1 MADLGSDVNALQKVP
16 LFAALDGEHLRA
28 ILAVSETRKVRKDAV
43 ICRQGDK
50 GESLFVLLSGRVKA
64 VLLAEDGREVI
75 LAVLEPGELFGEMAL
90 FDMEERRS
98 ATVIAA
104 EDCTLLSLSGKA
116 FLEVLRSDP
125 SIALSMLRSLSQR
138 LKETSARIGNL
149 IFLDTY
155 SRVGSHLVALASK
168 HGRKLA
174 DGSVLVTRPTHQEI
188 AHTIGASRE
197 TVSRA
202 LKDLQKQGL
211 IRNMGRKVI
220 LYRMTR

>member
-1 MADLGSDVNALQKVP
+1 MANHLADVTALQKVP
-16 LFAALDGEHLRA
+16 LFAELDVAHLRA
-28 ILAVSETRKVRKDAV
+28 ILAVSETRHVRKDAV
-43 ICRQGDK
+43 ICRQGEK
-50 GESLFVLLSGRVKA
+50 GDALFLILAGRVKA

-75 LAVLEPGELFGEMAL
+75 LAVLEPGEIFGEMAL

-104 EDCTLLSLSGKA
+104 EECTLLSLSGKA
-116 FLEVLRSDP
+116 FLDVLRDHP
-125 SIALSMLRSLSQR
+125 SIALAMLRSLTQR

-155 SRVGSHLVALASK
+155 SRVGSHLVALAGK

-211 IRNMGRKVI
+211 IRVMGRKVI
-220 LYRMTR
+220 LYRMS